1 MEASNWRVVMH
12 AMGGAFVLQLIL
24 TFFFMPE
31 SAYHRTGTLNIDT
44 GKHNVETDKS
54 VAADHMENS
63 NEKGA
68 TATPTVFDSA
78 VEPKK
83 SFAQEMM
90 PYSGYVNHVSLL
102 STMLRPFLLLAS
114 PAVLWAT
121 LLFTTCISWLVGISI
136 TISQIFSAPPYNF
149 SVRSVGATN
158 LSSFVASIIG
168 TAVAGP
174 AIDGIVKRM
183 SKRNKGVFEPE
194 FRLPIMVTY
203 LLFTATGFF
212 GWGQAAHAQEPWP
225 IPGEFSPNSRQ
236 VYILRKLTLKQL
248 SFVWALSTLEF
259 SLVPPVSW
267 RTLSIA
273 IVSRLVR
280 HLPP

>member
-1 MEASNWRVVMH
+1 MEASNWKVVMH

-31 SAYHRTGTLNIDT
+31 SAFHRTGAINIDT
-44 GKHNVETDKS
+44 GKHNVETEKQI
-54 VAADHMENS
+54 AADHMETTGETG
-63 NEKGA
+63 EKSA
-68 TATPTVFDSA
+68 SATPTPVDTA
-78 VEPKK
+78 VEPKM
-83 SFAQEMM
+83 SFMQEMK
-90 PYSGYVNHVSLL
+90 PWSGYINHVSLI
-102 STMLRPFLLLAS
+102 STMIRPFFLLAS

-158 LSSFVASIIG
+158 LSSFVASVIG
-168 TAVAGP
+168 TLIAGP
-174 AIDGIVKRM
+174 TIDGIVKRM

-212 GWGQAAHAQEPWP
+212 GWGQAAYAQDPWP
-225 IPGEFSPNSRQ
+225 VPGKFLPIRASAFVFQE
-236 VYILRKLTLKQL
+236 LTLKSCGLHGLDKLGSAAWYHWCRCIHCRL
-248 SFVWALSTLEF
+248 SS
-259 SLVPPVSW
+259 
-267 RTLSIA
+267 
-273 IVSRLVR
+273 
-280 HLPP
+280 